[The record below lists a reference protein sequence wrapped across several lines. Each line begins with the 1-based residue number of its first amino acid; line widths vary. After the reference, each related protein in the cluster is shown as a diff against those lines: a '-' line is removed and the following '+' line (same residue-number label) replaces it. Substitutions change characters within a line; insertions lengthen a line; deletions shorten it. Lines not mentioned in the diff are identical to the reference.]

1 MKVTA
6 ADYTGVPVEPK
17 RKPPMTISAKPTAT
31 ASLAILPT
39 VRRKPHTYLDA
50 SSALDL
56 AILGATACRMTPLAR
71 LVDTVWCLTGGGWRP
86 PIDVVHEALRAA
98 NAAGTVLATESW
110 VRSIP
115 FCYTLTPKGAMA
127 FRSLMRRP
135 LPGWDDPISRS
146 AAAIKFGL
154 LNVTDDTDLVAVAAD
169 LKRFYLDSRRGLEAR
184 RESLAEDRVFL
195 HTAVGDRIAWA
206 DQRIDALDTLI
217 RERMPKHVVH

>member
-1 MKVTA
+1 MTLS
-6 ADYTGVPVEPK
+6 T
-17 RKPPMTISAKPTAT
+17 KPAAT
-31 ASLAILPT
+31 ASLSVLPT
-39 VRRKPHTYLDA
+39 DRRASHTYLDA

-86 PIDVVHEALRAA
+86 PTDVIHEALRAA

-115 FCYTLTPKGAMA
+115 FCYTLTPKGAAA
-127 FRSLMRRP
+127 FRCLMRRP

-154 LNVTDDTDLVAVAAD
+154 IDVTEDEDLAAVAAD

-184 RESLAEDRVFL
+184 RESLAKDRMFL

-206 DQRIDALDTLI
+206 DQRIDALDALM
-217 RERMPKHVVH
+217 RERLHRHVMH

>member
-1 MKVTA
+1 
-6 ADYTGVPVEPK
+6 
-17 RKPPMTISAKPTAT
+17 MTVSAKPTAA
-31 ASLAILPT
+31 ASLAVLPT
-39 VRRKPHTYLDA
+39 ARRASHTYLDA

-86 PIDVVHEALRAA
+86 PTDVIHEALRAA

-110 VRSIP
+110 IRSVP
-115 FCYTLTPKGAMA
+115 FCYTLTPKGAA
-127 FRSLMRRP
+127 TFRSLMRRP
-135 LPGWDDPISRS
+135 LPVWDDPISRS

-154 LNVTDDTDLVAVAAD
+154 LDVTDDADLVAVAAD

-184 RESLAEDRVFL
+184 RECLAKDRMFL

-206 DQRIDALDTLI
+206 DQRVDALDTLI
-217 RERMPKHVVH
+217 RERLPRRMVH